1 MEMQR
6 DERREVSCE
15 AFQRGAAQEP
25 ETGTERRKP
34 ARPKGK
40 RSKVGGEEDEVAP
53 EPTESWQVQRQCLR
67 DVTARMRRS
76 ALGPRSPLPS
86 RRAQVA

>member
-1 MEMQR
+1 MHCSEH
-6 DERREVSCE
+6 REVPFE

-40 RSKVGGEEDEVAP
+40 RSKVEGEEVAP
-53 EPTESWQVQRQCLR
+53 EPAEPWQVQRHRLR
-67 DVTARMRRS
+67 TIR
-76 ALGPRSPLPS
+76 ALTSSTELLGS
-86 RRAQVA
+86 